1 MRAATSVEP
10 PAAKGTTSRTAR
22 DGHLSA
28 DAGGRRCCCAA
39 ADRAPTSGGMTL
51 SESARARRRMRM

>member
-39 ADRAPTSGGMTL
+39 ADRIRKGAAAI
-51 SESARARRRMRM
+51 ESAKARRGVRM